1 MRPTLH
7 RSLVALTAL
16 GAFSLTTACTKD
28 EPRPLPAGDQSV
40 CNAAHAN
47 NARTVYNVRHQ
58 PTDAELKKQ
67 ANRIYPGSSD
77 TNDTDAIKQIKTR
90 CKNLGYESRA

>member
-1 MRPTLH
+1 MRPTLL

-16 GAFSLTTACTKD
+16 GAFSLTTTCTKD
-28 EPRPLPAGDQSV
+28 EPRPLTAGDQSV
-40 CNAAHAN
+40 CNAAHVN

-77 TNDTDAIKQIKTR
+77 ESDTDAIKQIKSR
-90 CKNLGYESRA
+90 CKDLGYQTP